1 MQTLKIS
8 ILIPS
13 FNSAKYIKEC
23 LESVIHQTLKD
34 IEIICIDANS
44 NDGTLDIL
52 ESYAK
57 KDNRIK
63 IILSNSASLGYQLNL
78 GIASANAKY
87 ISIVESDDYADLSM
101 CEKLWNLA
109 LLYDCDM
116 IKADIIGFKS
126 NKTTYLPMITH
137 KNFFSVYGQ
146 VLNPSVDIIKHS
158 WTMNQSGIYKLDF
171 IKNNKI
177 KANETRGASYQDFG
191 FWFLMM
197 SMAKSIYFHKEALY
211 YYRQDNQ
218 SSSVKDKN
226 KVYCVNDECKYVE
239 DFLIKNL
246 KNDLTQ
252 VFYYKKFKLYIWNL
266 NRIDKKY
273 ALEFL
278 KHFSLE
284 FGKYILSNDVFSK
297 NELKDINEIINT
309 PEKYFKNQ
317 YSLLW
322 KFKKALARLKKKLF

>member
-13 FNSAKYIKEC
+13 FNSVKYIKEC
-23 LESVIHQTLKD
+23 LESIIHQTLKD

-57 KDNRIK
+57 KDTRIK
-63 IILSNSASLGYQLNL
+63 IILSHRASLGYQLNL
-78 GIASANAKY
+78 GIANANARY

-116 IKADIIGFKS
+116 IKSDIIGFKS

-137 KNFFSVYGQ
+137 KKFFSVYNQ
-146 VLNPSVDIIKHS
+146 VLNPSVDIIKHT

-239 DFLIKNL
+239 DFLIKNS
-246 KNDLTQ
+246 KN
-252 VFYYKKFKLYIWNL
+252 
-266 NRIDKKY
+266 

-278 KHFSLE
+278 KHFSFE
-284 FGKYILSNDVFSK
+284 FRKYILSNDMFSK

-309 PEKYFKNQ
+309 PEKYLKNQ
-317 YSLLW
+317 HSLLW
-322 KFKKALARLKKKLF
+322 KLKKALARLKKNWF

>member
-126 NKTTYLPMITH
+126 NKTIYLPMITH
-137 KNFFSVYGQ
+137 KKFFSVYGQ

-177 KANETRGASYQDFG
+177 KVNETLGASYQDFS
-191 FWFLMM
+191 FWFLMI
-197 SMAKSIYFHKEALY
+197 SMAKSIYFHREALY

-239 DFLIKNL
+239 DFLIKNS
-246 KNDLTQ
+246 KNDLIQ

-278 KHFSLE
+278 KHFSFE
-284 FGKYILSNDVFSK
+284 FG
-297 NELKDINEIINT
+297 
-309 PEKYFKNQ
+309 
-317 YSLLW
+317 
-322 KFKKALARLKKKLF
+322 

>member
-1 MQTLKIS
+1 MQTFKIS

-13 FNSAKYIKEC
+13 FNSVKYIKEC
-23 LESVIHQTLKD
+23 LESVVQQTLKD

-239 DFLIKNL
+239 DFLIKNS
-246 KNDLTQ
+246 KNDLIQ

-273 ALEFL
+273 VLEFL

-284 FGKYILSNDVFSK
+284 FGKYILSNDMFSK